1 MALERGDLG
10 FVLGLAGF
18 LLGGAG
24 LGISLTAQKKVEGF
38 EPVIKSD
45 GEMLEG
51 IVNRV
56 SDLERASSGVAGYKP
71 VSRDEFAKLVNDLAE
86 ANKRISAVT
95 KDGGFTKDEVAA
107 LRARLTEIEKA
118 LPPK

>member
-24 LGISLTAQKKVEGF
+24 LGMSLTAQRKVDGF

-45 GEMLEG
+45 GEMIEG
-51 IVNRV
+51 FAERV
-56 SDLERASSGVAGYKP
+56 SALERAAGGTPGHQP

-107 LRARLTEIEKA
+107 LRARLTEIEKT